1 MSSAAKNDLAN
12 IDGLRQGWQA
22 ELAVRAA
29 EAQADDLPRVLLNTS
44 EGDIT
49 LELFENEAPNTV
61 ANFISLVESK
71 FYNGT
76 PFHRV
81 LPAFMAQ
88 GGDLTLA
95 AFLNTRLQNAESSKS
110 SGKLSEAEAIW
121 TSIKTLYEDNE
132 EASAH
137 VAFARKRLADPKADP
152 GPPPWSD
159 AESPNP
165 ESK

>member
-1 MSSAAKNDLAN
+1 MATAYRSIVDLFKTKDEFR
-12 IDGLRQGWQA
+12 IY
-22 ELAVRAA
+22 
-29 EAQADDLPRVLLNTS
+29 VLLAQDQVD
-44 EGDIT
+44 EI
-49 LELFENEAPNTV
+49 V
-61 ANFISLVESK
+61 AK
-71 FYNGT
+71 
-76 PFHRV
+76 
-81 LPAFMAQ
+81 

-95 AFLNTRLQNAESSKS
+95 AFLNTRLKNAESSKS

-152 GPPPWSD
+152 GPPPWRE
-159 AESPNP
+159 AESSNP